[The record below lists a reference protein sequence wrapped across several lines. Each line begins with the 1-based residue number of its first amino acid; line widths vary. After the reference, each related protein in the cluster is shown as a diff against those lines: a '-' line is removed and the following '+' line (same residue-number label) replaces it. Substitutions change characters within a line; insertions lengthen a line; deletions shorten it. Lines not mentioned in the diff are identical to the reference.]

1 MDDIKLIGNPWI
13 TIGVPY
19 NSDVNFMKKVYAGA
33 VSYGLGLSSIDYTY
47 KKYISNLN
55 MIKFTNDFDSKLLYV
70 TTSLKQGV
78 IDILE
83 YLMSIEK
90 PDVPCL
96 FAAGAAYTRLQNTFK
111 AAILCLRTDLHFE
124 TLAMERILL
133 EQLAWICKVHNY
145 EGDFFKVLPN
155 KCIGELKKLIPSA
168 GRLYGFL
175 SDKLHIEPNI
185 TIDYISTKENSLDIV
200 LRDKEQTIQN
210 AYLLLKLF
218 DMYCIVGEYIYA
230 DLLKDYKYLK
240 KDETGKY
247 IPSEGRESLRL
258 TSKLNGILDDLEKII
273 SAS

>member
-145 EGDFFKVLPN
+145 EGDFF
-155 KCIGELKKLIPSA
+155 
-168 GRLYGFL
+168 
-175 SDKLHIEPNI
+175 
-185 TIDYISTKENSLDIV
+185 
-200 LRDKEQTIQN
+200 
-210 AYLLLKLF
+210 
-218 DMYCIVGEYIYA
+218 
-230 DLLKDYKYLK
+230 
-240 KDETGKY
+240 
-247 IPSEGRESLRL
+247 
-258 TSKLNGILDDLEKII
+258 
-273 SAS
+273 

>member
-1 MDDIKLIGNPWI
+1 MDDIKLIGSPWI

-33 VSYGLGLSSIDYTY
+33 VSYGL
-47 KKYISNLN
+47 
-55 MIKFTNDFDSKLLYV
+55 
-70 TTSLKQGV
+70 
-78 IDILE
+78 
-83 YLMSIEK
+83 
-90 PDVPCL
+90 
-96 FAAGAAYTRLQNTFK
+96 
-111 AAILCLRTDLHFE
+111 
-124 TLAMERILL
+124 
-133 EQLAWICKVHNY
+133 
-145 EGDFFKVLPN
+145 
-155 KCIGELKKLIPSA
+155 
-168 GRLYGFL
+168 L
-175 SDKLHIEPNI
+175 SDKLHIEPNT

-218 DMYCIVGEYIYA
+218 DMYCIVREYIYA

-258 TSKLNGILDDLEKII
+258 TSKLNRILDDLEKII